1 MFSLQKAIA
10 ARDARRLTRCGAVV
24 LLVVALAGAGTS
36 YGRNYYLSGSGSDQA
51 RGTSPRAAWKSLA
64 RLAKATLRPGDT
76 VFFRRGDAFPGSVNL
91 RHSGTA
97 AAPIVFTA
105 YGEGAPPLL
114 TGAVPVSGWKAA
126 GPNRYEAAVAGR
138 VYELFV
144 NGRRFTP
151 ARYPNAGFLTIDQG
165 FGKDSIRSAAL
176 TQPDG
181 HWNGATLRLRTI
193 DWAYETRTVGQYT
206 RGLLVQARQERY
218 EIEKSF
224 GERTRQGRTGV
235 YDFRKG
241 YGFYLEGLPQMLDS
255 AGEWHWERGRLRVQF
270 PAGTDPQTA
279 RVEASLHPYGLWLAP
294 GTRHVR
300 IEHLQ
305 FEKYE
310 KAAVG
315 GGHGLVDVG
324 VAHNVIRQV
333 HGVGVLLDSAA
344 TDCFVR
350 HNRLA
355 DVLGRGIAALEPVRL
370 EVSHNDLRRVGLER
384 GQGWSGVNGATAI
397 LIHNVERKKQTD
409 TTYAHHNTVQWNRV
423 DSVGYNGIRVDGH
436 HNLVA
441 YNLIEHCGLTLN
453 DGANLYCYAQAPGVT
468 HHSVFRRNI
477 IRYGVGDNLATP
489 ANDIL
494 VFGIYLDNNSHDVR
508 VEENTVTGIS
518 SSGMV
523 NNDASFRN
531 TFRKNT
537 VFGCAAG
544 LGFAEWAN
552 LGKIRDN
559 VVEENVF
566 VGTRPAQHAV
576 SLRNF
581 IGPTLEAG
589 TFDRNTYVNLTTTT
603 LFFYETKQVPQN
615 GKLLLPLPQWQKLT
629 GQDAGS
635 RAISAATDWARTRT
649 ARLLVNDS
657 DKDCEVPAEG
667 LDLDGKPLP
676 GTVHLEPFES
686 RVVFQ

>member
-1 MFSLQKAIA
+1 
-10 ARDARRLTRCGAVV
+10 
-24 LLVVALAGAGTS
+24 
-36 YGRNYYLSGSGSDQA
+36 
-51 RGTSPRAAWKSLA
+51 
-64 RLAKATLRPGDT
+64 
-76 VFFRRGDAFPGSVNL
+76 
-91 RHSGTA
+91 
-97 AAPIVFTA
+97 
-105 YGEGAPPLL
+105 
-114 TGAVPVSGWKAA
+114 
-126 GPNRYEAAVAGR
+126 

-151 ARYPNAGFLTIDQG
+151 ARYPNGGFLTIDQG
-165 FGKDSIRSAAL
+165 FGKDSIRSVAL
-176 TQPDG
+176 AQPDG

-206 RGLLVQARQERY
+206 RGLLIQSRQERY
-218 EIEKSF
+218 DIEKSF
-224 GERTRQGRTGV
+224 WERTRQGRTGV

-279 RVEASLHPYGLWLAP
+279 RVEASLHPYGLWLTP

-300 IEHLQ
+300 VEHLQ

-315 GGHGLVDVG
+315 GGHGLVDIG
-324 VAHNVIRQV
+324 VANNAIRQI

-350 HNRLA
+350 YNHLT

-370 EVSHNDLRRVGLER
+370 EVSHNELHRIGLER

-397 LIHNVERKKQTD
+397 LIHNVERKRQTD
-409 TTYAHHNTVQWNRV
+409 TTYAHHNTVRWNRV
-423 DSVGYNGIRVDGH
+423 DSVGYNGIRVDGD
-436 HNLVA
+436 HNLVE

-453 DGANLYCYAQAPGVT
+453 DGANLYCFAQAPGVT

-494 VFGIYLDNNSHDVR
+494 VFGIYLDNNTHDVL
-508 VEENTVTGIS
+508 VEENTVMGIS

-537 VFGCAAG
+537 VFDCADG

-552 LGKIRDN
+552 LGKIRGN
-559 VVEENVF
+559 VVEDNVF

-581 IGPTLEAG
+581 IGPSLEAG
-589 TFDRNTYVNLTTTT
+589 TFGRNTYVNLTTTT
-603 LFFYETKQVPQN
+603 LFYYETKQVPQN
-615 GKLLLPLPQWQKLT
+615 SKLHLPLHQWQKLT
-629 GQDAGS
+629 GQDSGS
-635 RAISAATDWARTRT
+635 RVVSAATDWARTRT
-649 ARLLVNDS
+649 VKLLVNDS
-657 DKDCEVPAEG
+657 EKGCEAPVEG
-667 LDLDGKPLP
+667 MDLDGRPLS

-686 RVVFQ
+686 RVVFH